1 MFVVFNSVYR
11 NSSASRRLGSFPH
24 PSTTTNTTTNTTTTT
39 TTLKSCD
46 DNFYFLRKQSVHSK

>member
-39 TTLKSCD
+39 TLKSCD